1 MLHRRDEQCTDLL
14 CSISAVQASVWSIC
28 TANTQVVGRASLD
41 HFSDCIFLLC
51 ICFQDGSGGSFTK
64 GSELLWKKVESEC
77 ESALRMNS
85 VGRFGVSAP
94 AAAMLSPSSWATSVL
109 LLSFLSNSAEVSRN
123 SEKHR
128 KIRREI
134 ISSFV
139 NCNSGEMSWAAAAES
154 FSEGPQVKLRPP
166 SQFKLDCYQHPLVL
180 WGGVYAYKTRM
191 WDLQNQHHL
200 PVSTYQFLPAAPG
213 SDCCRSPAAIT
224 NTQLYLFSPFTLL
237 SRSLVFNQ
245 LSSRPVLRWW
255 SSSGS
260 RCRCCT
266 SPRWAVWVP
275 GTGTGCVGGRCW
287 KKANWVSR
295 FCLKQ
300 HFSLK

>member
-139 NCNSGEMSWAAAAES
+139 NCNSGEKSWAAAAES

-180 WGGVYAYKTRM
+180 WGGFMRIRQECGTYRTGITFPCQHINFCQLLQDQTAVAHLQRSQTRSFIYFHPSLY
-191 WDLQNQHHL
+191 WAVLWSLISYHPDLFWGDGAHL
-200 PVSTYQFLPAAPG
+200 AHAAAAVHPHAGLCGYRVLGLGVLGVDAGKRQTESAG
-213 SDCCRSPAAIT
+213 S
-224 NTQLYLFSPFTLL
+224 
-237 SRSLVFNQ
+237 V
-245 LSSRPVLRWW
+245 W
-255 SSSGS
+255 SS
-260 RCRCCT
+260 T
-266 SPRWAVWVP
+266 FP
-275 GTGTGCVGGRCW
+275 
-287 KKANWVSR
+287 
-295 FCLKQ
+295 
-300 HFSLK
+300 